1 MASASK
7 QTKWNQQARKGA
19 QFISSD
25 IKAQKVELRFF
36 GSFAPHPQIRP
47 AM

>member
-1 MASASK
+1 VASASK
-7 QTKWNQQARKGA
+7 QTKWNQQSRKGA

-25 IKAQKVELRFF
+25 IKAQNVELRFF
-36 GSFAPHPQIRP
+36 GGFAPHAQT